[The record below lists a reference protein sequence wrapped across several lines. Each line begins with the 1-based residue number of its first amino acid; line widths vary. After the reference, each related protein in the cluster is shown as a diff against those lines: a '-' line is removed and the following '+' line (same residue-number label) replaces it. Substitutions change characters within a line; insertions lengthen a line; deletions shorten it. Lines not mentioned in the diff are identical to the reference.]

1 MRRVITGCRVILQP
15 QLCGGSDCKYSM
27 IWVNYNI
34 SLTWINAIWG
44 WFPLSTMIPVRSQWG
59 RYNLP
64 RMIYSMYSNWP
75 SCHTSQSIQDIEASC
90 FAKSMSSMF
99 GARWCQVPIGE
110 LVPKMNT
117 WLKKQKKKT
126 KADWQNMCV
135 IRRGSRIRTCRPW
148 KRSLRTEGD
157 SKSPW
162 KQCTTWAQEDQ
173 AWSIP
178 HIWLV
183 YRHFLHF
190 IKVLFRTMLGHSY
203 PFLDS
208 TSEWAW
214 LRGQERTEQLPSGCL
229 T

>member
-117 WLKKQKKKT
+117 WLKKQKKKQKLIGRT
-126 KADWQNMCV
+126 CASYVADHGSAPVDLERDRSELKVTANHLGSNA
-135 IRRGSRIRTCRPW
+135 RRGPKRI
-148 KRSLRTEGD
+148 KHGVSLTSD
-157 SKSPW
+157 W
-162 KQCTTWAQEDQ
+162 
-173 AWSIP
+173 
-178 HIWLV
+178 
-183 YRHFLHF
+183 F
-190 IKVLFRTMLGHSY
+190 IVISFIL
-203 PFLDS
+203 
-208 TSEWAW
+208 
-214 LRGQERTEQLPSGCL
+214 
-229 T
+229 

>member
-117 WLKKQKKKT
+117 WLKKQKKNKSWLAEHVRHT
-126 KADWQNMCV
+126 SRITDPHLSTLKEIAQNWRWQQITLEAMHDV
-135 IRRGSRIRTCRPW
+135 GPRGSSMEYPSHLIGLSSFP
-148 KRSLRTEGD
+148 SFY
-157 SKSPW
+157 KS
-162 KQCTTWAQEDQ
+162 A
-173 AWSIP
+173 
-178 HIWLV
+178 
-183 YRHFLHF
+183 F
-190 IKVLFRTMLGHSY
+190 
-203 PFLDS
+203 
-208 TSEWAW
+208 
-214 LRGQERTEQLPSGCL
+214 
-229 T
+229 